1 MRVLA
6 AVVFGLAAGPALAER
21 PPTLH
26 GPHATAT
33 AILKHEL
40 AFAARSEQAGAATA
54 FRENMDPVDGLEFGS
69 GAPIRGA
76 AAIADGLAKQGG
88 GTLKWQPLE
97 VFASTGDMGVVW
109 GVWQD
114 TLKPGMTLHGRY
126 VTVWRRDPKLGW
138 KALVD
143 IGNPDP

>member
-1 MRVLA
+1 MRA
-6 AVVFGLAAGPALAER
+6 ALAVIPWLLAGTAVAGT
-21 PPTLH
+21 PPVLH
-26 GPHATAT
+26 GPHGTAAT
-33 AILKHEL
+33 ILQHEL

-54 FRENMDPVDGLEFGS
+54 FRENMDPVDGLEFGA
-69 GAPIRGA
+69 GAPVRGA
-76 AAIADGLAKQGG
+76 GAIADGLAKQGG
-88 GTLKWQPLE
+88 GRLSWQPRE

-114 TLKPGMTLHGRY
+114 TVKPGMTLHGRY